1 MYQEIRSMSDNENRK
16 TQRKQT
22 LQNNRDLDRT
32 DNDEDY
38 QLSRKIKN
46 EIKNKKQQIEEEE
59 SWEYW
64 KEYYK

>member
-1 MYQEIRSMSDNENRK
+1 MSDNENRK

-22 LQNNRDLDRT
+22 LQNNRQLDRS

-38 QLSRKIKN
+38 QLSRKIKQ
-46 EIKNKKQQIEEEE
+46 EIKNKKQQIEDEEN
-59 SWEYW
+59 WEYW

>member
-1 MYQEIRSMSDNENRK
+1 MSDNENRK

>member
-1 MYQEIRSMSDNENRK
+1 MSDNENRK

-22 LQNNRDLDRT
+22 LQNNRDLDRI